1 MLKQLLIHLGL
12 RKAPTPVRTYVAA
25 SSLVGGVPALAYVAW
40 KHRDQIK
47 ALWRNVTTG
56 GQTATA

>member
-1 MLKQLLIHLGL
+1 MLKQLLIQLGL
-12 RKAPTPVRTYVAA
+12 RNAPTPVRTYVAA

-47 ALWRNVTTG
+47 SMWRNVTTPR
-56 GQTATA
+56 QAATA